1 MLVASP
7 ARAADAS
14 LGRLFFTPAERQALE
29 EARRKNVRAE
39 VQATEKPARPPVRNV
54 TVSGVVRRS
63 DGESTVW
70 VNGKPVDGAT
80 ADGLKVRVTA
90 GQQAA
95 VIVHEPAQGHTLR
108 LKVGQRA
115 DILTG
120 RIEEGYERRQAA
132 APQAALARTHPAAR
146 QASCGARERGARERA
161 GPSGPGRW
169 RNTQR
174 RRQGWARLSFAA
186 PACDGCRRTQQGA
199 ALLITLVLVG
209 VLAALAG
216 VWVVNSGATEGAARA
231 GHRPCDGHDP

>member
-1 MLVASP
+1 M
-7 ARAADAS
+7 
-14 LGRLFFTPAERQALE
+14 
-29 EARRKNVRAE
+29 
-39 VQATEKPARPPVRNV
+39 

-132 APQAALARTHPAAR
+132 APQAALPEPAPQPAKPPAAR
-146 QASCGARERGARERA
+146 ASEEPENEPDQAG
-161 GPSGPGRW
+161 
-169 RNTQR
+169 Q
-174 RRQGWARLSFAA
+174 
-186 PACDGCRRTQQGA
+186 DD
-199 ALLITLVLVG
+199 
-209 VLAALAG
+209 
-216 VWVVNSGATEGAARA
+216 GATPSDA
-231 GHRPCDGHDP
+231 GKDGRG